1 MTPKT
6 DQMREVYP
14 AGSGLYRYQTWERA
28 ENFTF
33 ELEGQYSLD
42 PEASISFAVEAS
54 QDGRGVVRTES
65 GSTHAFAWAW
75 VGAELHLWLDGDL
88 FVFEREESRRGA
100 VSPAAATTGDILA
113 PMPGSVLEVLV
124 KAGDR
129 VESNQTLVIMES
141 MKMELVISAP
151 SPGIVQRV
159 AVEPGQRVE
168 RGMRLLEVAP
178 GEGGGE
184 DWVLKLN

>member
-1 MTPKT
+1 MTPT
-6 DQMREVYP
+6 RGQMREVFP
-14 AGSGLYRYQTWERA
+14 AGGGPYRYQISEGDEA
-28 ENFTF
+28 FTF

-42 PEASISFAVEAS
+42 PEASISFDVEAS
-54 QDGRGVVRTES
+54 RDGEGVARTES

-75 VGAELHLWLDGDL
+75 VGTELHLWLAGDL
-88 FVFEREESRRGA
+88 FVFQREEGRR
-100 VSPAAATTGDILA
+100 VSSGPAAAATGDILA

-124 KAGDR
+124 KEGER

-141 MKMELVISAP
+141 MKMELVINAP
-151 SPGIVQRV
+151 QQGIVQRV

-178 GEGGGE
+178 GGGAGE
-184 DWVLKLN
+184 EWVLKLN